1 MILYI
6 IVIAIFIL
14 VGIYVAYEVKRSKR
28 IKRVSTKIN
37 SEVYRR
43 KAKDKNEDAYYENIL
58 KEPHGTE

>member
-6 IVIAIFIL
+6 VIIAFL
-14 VGIYVAYEVKRSKR
+14 VLFSVYVSYEFRRTKR
-28 IKRVSTKIN
+28 IRKESTKLD

-43 KAKDKNEDAYYENIL
+43 KAKDKNEDIYYEKIL